1 MSLIYYIHLYI
12 IKAIPLDKAIYLA
25 FSDAL
30 NNLKKYCFTIYSYN
44 GNILFLKQK
53 HFVFILET
61 ICFYYLNYFGT
72 Y

>member
-30 NNLKKYCFTIYSYN
+30 NNLKRYCFIIYSYN
-44 GNILFLKQK
+44 GNKLFLKRK
-53 HFVFILET
+53 
-61 ICFYYLNYFGT
+61 
-72 Y
+72 